1 MAKEQ
6 RPATALERAIRSQP
20 EELARIAAQTPVHAA
35 VERLHRAHRIW
46 LVGTGTSQHA
56 AELGAAMLNEA
67 GRAAQAVPSMHFVT
81 WAPHVAQHDGVVV
94 ISHNAGDETAYAATA
109 RLQSLEAGLR
119 VVSITRQGRG
129 LPEAVET
136 VPKEQSHTYT
146 ASYTGALMILAK
158 IAGEMG
164 AESFSAEA
172 LAAVSGAAS
181 LAIADPGVDAIPQ
194 PNRLL
199 VVAGVGPASVTAREG
214 ALKVREAARFPA
226 EGYDAEYLLHGSAVP
241 LAGEDRLVFVQP
253 PDDSGFL
260 PAMAKAAEG
269 AGVPTSIVTEPS
281 DLPTLLAQIPLTI
294 RLQLLALRYATER
307 GFDPDLVIDG
317 PWADETLWTIGAP
330 KL

>member
-1 MAKEQ
+1 MPKEQ
-6 RPATALERAIRSQP
+6 RPTTALERAIRSQP
-20 EELARIAAQTPVHAA
+20 EELARIAAQTPVHTA

-158 IAGEMG
+158 IAAEMG
-164 AESFSAEA
+164 AESFSAPA

-181 LAIADPGVDAIPQ
+181 LAIADSGVDAIPQ

-199 VVAGVGPASVTAREG
+199 VIAGVGPASVTAREG

-241 LAGEDRLVFVQP
+241 LAGEDRLVLVAP
-253 PDDSGFL
+253 PDDDGFL

-269 AGVPTSIVTEPS
+269 AGVPTSMVTEPS
-281 DLPTLLAQIPLTI
+281 DLPPLLAQIPLTI

-317 PWADETLWTIGAP
+317 PWADEALWTIGAP

>member
-1 MAKEQ
+1 MSREQ
-6 RPATALERAIRSQP
+6 QPATALEHAIRSQP
-20 EELARIAAQTPVHAA
+20 DELARIAAQTPVHAA

-67 GRAAQAVPSMHFVT
+67 GRTAQAVSSMHFVT
-81 WAPHVAQHDGVVV
+81 WAPHVAQQDGVVV
-94 ISHNAGDETAYAATA
+94 ISHNAGDETAYAATT

-136 VPKEQSHTYT
+136 VPKERSHTYT

-158 IAGEMG
+158 IAAEMG
-164 AESFSAEA
+164 ADSFSAEA

-181 LAIADPGVDAIPQ
+181 LAIADSGVDAIPQ

-199 VVAGVGPASVTAREG
+199 VIAGVGPASVTAREG

-241 LAGEDRLVFVQP
+241 LGGDDRLVLVQP
-253 PDDSGFL
+253 PDDDGFL

-269 AGVPTSIVTEPS
+269 AGVPTSTVTEPS
-281 DLPTLLAQIPLTI
+281 DLPPLLAQIPLTI

-317 PWADETLWTIGAP
+317 PWADEALWTIGAP

>member
-1 MAKEQ
+1 MSREQ
-6 RPATALERAIRSQP
+6 QPATALERAIRSQP
-20 EELARIAAQTPVHAA
+20 DELARIAAQTPVHAA

-67 GRAAQAVPSMHFVT
+67 GRAAQAVSSMHFVT
-81 WAPHVAQHDGVVV
+81 WAPHVAQGDGVVV
-94 ISHNAGDETAYAATA
+94 ISHNAGDETAYAAMT

-158 IAGEMG
+158 IAAEMG
-164 AESFSAEA
+164 ADSFSAEA
-172 LAAVSGAAS
+172 LSAVSGAAS
-181 LAIADPGVDAIPQ
+181 LAIADSGVAAIPQ

-199 VVAGVGPASVTAREG
+199 VIAGVGPASVTAREG

-241 LAGEDRLVFVQP
+241 LGGDDRLVLVQP
-253 PDDSGFL
+253 PDDDGFL
-260 PAMAKAAEG
+260 QAMAKAAQG
-269 AGVPTSIVTEPS
+269 AGVPTSTVTEPS
-281 DLPTLLAQIPLTI
+281 DLPPVLAQIPLTI

-317 PWADETLWTIGAP
+317 PWADEALWTIGAP

>member
-1 MAKEQ
+1 MSSEQ
-6 RPATALERAIRSQP
+6 QPATALERAIRSQP
-20 EELARIAAQTPVHAA
+20 EELARIAAQTPVHAP

-67 GRAAQAVPSMHFVT
+67 GRAAQAVSSMHFVT
-81 WAPHVAQHDGVVV
+81 WAPHVAQQDGVVV
-94 ISHNAGDETAYAATA
+94 ISHNAGDETAYAATT

-158 IAGEMG
+158 IAAEMG
-164 AESFSAEA
+164 AESFSPEA
-172 LAAVSGAAS
+172 LAAVSSAAS
-181 LAIADPGVDAIPQ
+181 LAIADSGVDAIPQ

-199 VVAGVGPASVTAREG
+199 VIAGVGPASVTAREG

-226 EGYDAEYLLHGSAVP
+226 EGYDAEYLLHGSAAP
-241 LAGEDRLVFVQP
+241 LGGDDRLVLVQP
-253 PDDSGFL
+253 PDDDGFL

-269 AGVPTSIVTEPS
+269 AGVPTSTVTEPS
-281 DLPTLLAQIPLTI
+281 DLPPLLAQIPLTV

-317 PWADETLWTIGAP
+317 PWADEALWTIGAP

>member
-1 MAKEQ
+1 MTEQ
-6 RPATALERAIRSQP
+6 AATALERAIRSQP
-20 EELARIAAQTPVHAA
+20 EELARIAAQTPVHVA

-67 GRAAQAVPSMHFVT
+67 GRAAQAVSSMHFVM
-81 WAPHVAQHDGVVV
+81 WAPHVAQQDGVVV
-94 ISHNAGDETAYAATA
+94 ISHNAGDETAYAATT

-129 LPEAVET
+129 LPEAIET

-146 ASYTGALMILAK
+146 VSYTGALMILAK
-158 IAGEMG
+158 IAAEMG
-164 AESFSAEA
+164 ADSFTPDT
-172 LAAVSGAAS
+172 LAAVGGASS
-181 LAIADPGVDAIPQ
+181 LAIADSGVGAIPQ

-199 VVAGVGPASVTAREG
+199 VIAGVGPASVTAREG

-241 LAGEDRLVFVQP
+241 LGEDDRLVLLQP
-253 PDDSGFL
+253 PDDGGFL

-269 AGVPTSIVTEPS
+269 AGVPTTMVTEPA
-281 DLPTLLAQIPLTI
+281 DLPPLLAQIPLTI

-317 PWADETLWTIGAP
+317 PWADDALWTIGAP
-330 KL
+330 KV

>member
-1 MAKEQ
+1 MPKEQ

-56 AELGAAMLNEA
+56 AELGAAMLNQA

-146 ASYTGALMILAK
+146 ASYTGALMVLAK
-158 IAGEMG
+158 IAAEMG
-164 AESFSAEA
+164 AESFSAKA

-181 LAIADPGVDAIPQ
+181 LAIADSGVDAIPQ

-199 VVAGVGPASVTAREG
+199 VIAGVGPASVTAREG

-241 LAGEDRLVFVQP
+241 LAGEDRLVFARP
-253 PDDSGFL
+253 PDDNGFL
-260 PAMAKAAEG
+260 SAMAKAAEG
-269 AGVPTSIVTEPS
+269 AGVPTSMVTEPS
-281 DLPTLLAQIPLTI
+281 DLPPLLAQIPLTI

-317 PWADETLWTIGAP
+317 PWADEALWTIGAP